1 MNAQRALVA
10 LTLTNLVL
18 FAASFTRPRGAT
30 EQDVVPVLRGRALEI
45 VDDRGQV
52 RASITV
58 FPADSSIKMPDGTTG
73 YPATVLLRLRDS
85 HGHPNVKIE
94 ATDDGAGLLLG
105 GSADPT
111 YVQALARGVTTSLKL
126 SNQNG
131 RAQLIRP

>member
-1 MNAQRALVA
+1 MNAQRTLAA

-18 FAASFTRPRGAT
+18 FAASFTRPRAA
-30 EQDVVPVLRGRALEI
+30 QQPDVVPVLRGRALEI
-45 VDDRGQV
+45 VDERGQV
-52 RASITV
+52 RASITL
-58 FPADSSIKMPDGTTG
+58 FPADSTITMPDGSTG

-94 ATDDGAGLLLG
+94 ATDDGAGLILG

-126 SNQNG
+126 SNKDG
-131 RAQLIRP
+131 RVQVIRP

>member
-18 FAASFTRPRGAT
+18 FAASFTRPRAT
-30 EQDVVPVLRGRALEI
+30 KDQDVVPVLRGRALEI
-45 VDDRGQV
+45 VDEWGQV
-52 RASITV
+52 RASIAI
-58 FPADSSIKMPDGTTG
+58 FPADPTVKMPDGTSG

-85 HGHPNVKIE
+85 HGHPHVKIE

-126 SNQNG
+126 SDKDG
-131 RAQLIRP
+131 RVQVIRP

>member
-1 MNAQRALVA
+1 VTPLQTLVA
-10 LTLTNLVL
+10 
-18 FAASFTRPRGAT
+18 PQ

-45 VDDRGQV
+45 VDERGQV

-58 FPADSSIKMPDGTTG
+58 FPADSTLKMPDGATG

-94 ATDDGAGLLLG
+94 PTDDGAGWIR
-105 GSADPT
+105 GSADRT

-126 SNQNG
+126 SDTSG
-131 RAQLIRP
+131 RVQLIRP